1 MKRYLL
7 LTCLL
12 LGACSSLP
20 PAIKNPPL
28 YDISYAQAIQ
38 QIANYKDAPVRWG
51 GVIIDVEN
59 EQNFSLVQVL
69 YYPLGS
75 NARPQTDQPNEGRF
89 LIKSPEFLDP
99 AIYTGNTKVTVA
111 GILTGDVERA
121 IGNKV
126 LRLPLVAAT
135 TIHLWPDYVY
145 DDYYDYYGGF
155 GYGYG
160 YSPYYRGYPYYW
172 GNYYWPTYRPF
183 TRSPFRSR

>member
-12 LGACSSLP
+12 LAACSSLP

-28 YDISYAQAIQ
+28 HDISYAQAIQ
-38 QIANYKDAPVRWG
+38 QIANYKNAPVRWG

-59 EQNFSLVQVL
+59 EQNFSLLQVL

-99 AIYTGNTKVTVA
+99 AVYTRNTKITVA
-111 GILTGDVERA
+111 GTLTGDVERI
-121 IGNKV
+121 IGKKV

-135 TIHLWPDYVY
+135 TIHFWPVYVY
-145 DDYYDYYGGF
+145 DNRYDGF
-155 GYGYG
+155 GYGFGYG

-172 GNYYWPTYRPF
+172 GDYYWPAY
-183 TRSPFRSR
+183 SPFMRPPFY